1 MKEKASTSKAKLT
14 LSTAMM
20 AQVKAKFI
28 LELKRQLV
36 LLL

>member
-1 MKEKASTSKAKLT
+1 MKERASTSKMKLT

-20 AQVKAKFI
+20 AQVKVKFI
-28 LELKRQLV
+28 LELNRQQE